1 MPNSPA
7 VKPAFFRFTT
17 LLGLTTLLIGC
28 VTEGP
33 RSTLNPAGPIARQL
47 RTTVGAAS
55 LENTPENLA
64 RWIADPQGVKPG
76 NFMPDLFA
84 EDDPQADEDVKALV
98 AYLES
103 LRRH

>member
-1 MPNSPA
+1 
-7 VKPAFFRFTT
+7 V
-17 LLGLTTLLIGC
+17 
-28 VTEGP
+28 
-33 RSTLNPAGPIARQL
+33 
-47 RTTVGAAS
+47 

-84 EDDPQADEDVKALV
+84 EDDPGADEDIRALV

-103 LRRH
+103 LGTQ